1 MESPLRDLAP
11 ADLVIIETLGYTP
24 KDGFARLGLHMD
36 RAERTCEKLGV
47 SFNRGET
54 LYALGTA
61 VDALPARVRMTINL
75 AGEVGV
81 TTAELTQTPD
91 VWVVAI
97 SDQVLRSDD
106 PWLGVK
112 TSQRKLYDQTR
123 AELPNG
129 LDELIFINENG
140 HLCEGT
146 ITNLFV
152 KRGDV
157 LHTPPLSAGVLPGV
171 LRQDLLD
178 NGEAVEADLTV
189 ADLADAEVFVG
200 NSLRGLIKVQMI

>member
-1 MESPLRDLAP
+1 MESTLRNLAP

-36 RAERTCEKLGV
+36 RAERTCAALSV
-47 SFNRGET
+47 PFDRGET
-54 LYALGTA
+54 LYTMGTA
-61 VDALPARVRMTINL
+61 VDALPARVRMTIDL
-75 AGEVGV
+75 AGVVGV
-81 TTAELTQTPD
+81 TTAELTPTPD

-112 TSQRKLYDQTR
+112 TSQRQVYDQAR
-123 AELPNG
+123 SELPNG
-129 LDELIFINENG
+129 IDELIFVNENG

-157 LHTPPLSAGVLPGV
+157 LLTPPLSAGVLPGV
-171 LRQDLLD
+171 LRQELLD
-178 NGEAVEADLTV
+178 NGMAKEADITPTNL
-189 ADLADAEVFVG
+189 DGAEVFVG
-200 NSLRGLIKVQMI
+200 NSLRGLIQARMI